1 MRKDPKSGAVDKTSL
16 QQVSFEEELYQVA
29 IMRIIRCFEFGIC
42 GDYTTFSPPSSISN
56 RILAAAFAV
65 FVCEQ
70 KRRCMTE
77 QVGVHLNNSFDP
89 PFLRITYSSLTTPL
103 RTLDMNLND
112 FDSKVDH
119 KSNWCMRLKSI
130 HLLSRIHISYGRRTQ
145 AWPSSF
151 CLKFARS
158 VIRIYSYRRI
168 LALPGIIRLFLHFT
182 PTESD

>member
-1 MRKDPKSGAVDKTSL
+1 MCARFLHSLRETRLLAQNPGRSDGLAQLWVLRKDPNSGAVDKTSL

-29 IMRIIRCFEFGIC
+29 MMRIIRCSGFGIC

-56 RILAAAFAV
+56 RILTAAFAV
-65 FVCEQ
+65 FVCDQ

-112 FDSKVDH
+112 LDSKKVDH
-119 KSNWCMRLKSI
+119 KSNW
-130 HLLSRIHISYGRRTQ
+130 
-145 AWPSSF
+145 
-151 CLKFARS
+151 
-158 VIRIYSYRRI
+158 
-168 LALPGIIRLFLHFT
+168 
-182 PTESD
+182 